1 MYTVLFYVIIYLGED
16 MSKYCKKC
24 GRKIDENDI
33 FCQYCGTQLIEE
45 TPEGEPIVSTN
56 KTNSLA
62 IAGFVVS
69 LVSFVFSFWGVT
81 AIVAIILSSVAL
93 SQIKKN
99 NEGGKGLALAGLII
113 GIVSVIVGFFSLI
126 FIGILAL
133 FA

>member
-1 MYTVLFYVIIYLGED
+1 

-45 TPEGEPIVSTN
+45 TPEGELVVSTN

-93 SQIKKN
+93 SQIKKT

-126 FIGILAL
+126 FLGILAL